1 MTQQRPDERRA
12 AELSRLMAAYEKD
25 ILKLCCLY
33 LQDAG
38 MAEDA
43 AQETFFKAYRAL
55 DRFRGE
61 CADKTWLVRIAV
73 NTCKDMRR
81 AAWFRFVD
89 RRVTLDR
96 LPEPATPP
104 AADSV
109 HLTLEIMRLPDRER
123 DAVILYYYQGM
134 TLRETAKA
142 LNVSE
147 TAVAKRLRRA
157 CGRLQLIWEGGADDA

>member
-1 MTQQRPDERRA
+1 
-12 AELSRLMAAYEKD
+12 
-25 ILKLCCLY
+25 
-33 LQDAG
+33 
-38 MAEDA
+38 
-43 AQETFFKAYRAL
+43 
-55 DRFRGE
+55 
-61 CADKTWLVRIAV
+61 
-73 NTCKDMRR
+73 MRR

-142 LNVSE
+142 LSVSE

>member
-12 AELSRLMAAYEKD
+12 AELSRLMAAYERD
-25 ILKLCCLY
+25 ILRLCCLY
-33 LQDAG
+33 LRDAAL
-38 MAEDA
+38 AEDA
-43 AQETFFKAYRAL
+43 TQETFFKAYRAL
-55 DRFRGE
+55 DRFRAD
-61 CADKTWLVRIAV
+61 CAEKTWLVRIAV

-89 RRVTLDR
+89 R

-109 HLTLEIMRLPDRER
+109 HLTLEIMQLPDRER

-134 TLRETAKA
+134 TLRETARA

-157 CGRLQLIWEGGADDA
+157 CERLHLIWEGGADDE

>member
-33 LQDAG
+33 LRDAG

-81 AAWFRFVD
+81 AA
-89 RRVTLDR
+89 
-96 LPEPATPP
+96 
-104 AADSV
+104 ADSV

-134 TLRETAKA
+134 TLRETARA

-157 CGRLQLIWEGGADDA
+157 CERLHLIWEGGADDA

>member
-1 MTQQRPDERRA
+1 M
-12 AELSRLMAAYEKD
+12 L
-25 ILKLCCLY
+25 
-33 LQDAG
+33 
-38 MAEDA
+38 
-43 AQETFFKAYRAL
+43 
-55 DRFRGE
+55 
-61 CADKTWLVRIAV
+61 
-73 NTCKDMRR
+73 
-81 AAWFRFVD
+81 FRFVD

-134 TLRETAKA
+134 TLREVAAA

-157 CGRLQLIWEGGADDA
+157 CERLHLIWEGGADDA